1 MSAFPWLFERPARRR
16 SAGKTPYRP
25 DIDGLRAL
33 AILSVMLFHAF
44 PNLLR
49 GGFVGVDIF
58 FVISGFLISRIVFT
72 GLARGSFSFVN
83 FYVHRIRRIF
93 PAMIVVLVCALG
105 LGWAAMLA
113 GEYRMLGK
121 HVAGGIGFIANI
133 LLWGED
139 SYFGTASELKPLMH
153 LWSLGI
159 EEQFYLFFPVLL
171 VVLWRIRFSLWLTM
185 AALITLSFWANLLWM
200 NKDAAG
206 AFFLPHTRVWELLA
220 GGLLAYGH
228 VFRVEWQLSPNRGVL
243 LRNLVQNTELRSSL
257 GLILLAAGL
266 LVINKGSNFPGYWAL
281 LPVAGAW
288 LVIAAGPRAW
298 VNRHLF
304 ANRGMVF
311 VGLISYP
318 LYLWHWPILS
328 FLRLLEG
335 RVPSI
340 PVRIGALA
348 LTFVLAWLTYHYV
361 ERPLRFGGAV
371 RTKAAGLLVAGMLL
385 GIAGIAIYHLDGL
398 PGRDVEQ
405 QFGKY
410 QQEVGHKLYFEEMAK
425 FPPCD
430 LPGTSGVKD
439 CWQTGGVAQKKTVAI
454 IGDSHGADIFIGLA
468 AHLPESENVAYFQ
481 VVCYPFV
488 GITGNDTCP
497 AVVPAVD
504 HIVADKDIRTVILS
518 NYWAMRL
525 RDKKIRFERELENRN
540 RTDIYEKLLA
550 LTLDRLIGA
559 GKEVVFAV
567 DVPDLD
573 FPPEAC
579 LPSRPLAITQRVPGK
594 DCLIPRANVEGRAH
608 TYLAATQRVLANYP
622 QVRLWDPYPR
632 LCNDTDCLV
641 VSEGTLFYRDDNHLS
656 PQAARWLFQ
665 SLWRTVEPDAMPSR

>member
-1 MSAFPWLFERPARRR
+1 M
-16 SAGKTPYRP
+16 
-25 DIDGLRAL
+25 RAL

-49 GGFVGVDIF
+49 GGFVGVDVF

-83 FYVHRIRRIF
+83 FYVHRTRRIF

-105 LGWAAMLA
+105 LGWLAMLA

-159 EEQFYLFFPVLL
+159 EEQFYLFFPVFL
-171 VVLWRIRFSLWLTM
+171 VVLWRFRFCLWLAM
-185 AALITLSFWANLLWM
+185 AVLMALSFWANLLWM
-200 NKDAAG
+200 NTDAAG

-220 GGLLAYGH
+220 GGLLAYGN
-228 VFRVEWQLSPNRGVL
+228 VFRVEWWLSPNRGVPL
-243 LRNLVQNTELRSSL
+243 LSLVQNTELRSSL

-266 LVINKGSNFPGYWAL
+266 LIINKGSNFPGYWAL
-281 LPVAGAW
+281 LPVAGAS

-348 LTFVLAWLTYHYV
+348 LTFVLAWLTYRYV

-371 RTKAAGLLVAGMLL
+371 RTKAAGLLVAGLLL
-385 GIAGIAIYHLDGL
+385 GIAGIAIYRLDGL

-405 QFGKY
+405 QFGTY
-410 QQEVGHKLYFEEMAK
+410 QQEVGHRLYFEEMAK
-425 FPPCD
+425 FPPCN
-430 LPGTSGVKD
+430 LLGTSGVRD
-439 CWQTGGVAQKKTVAI
+439 CWQTGAGAQKKTVAI

-468 AHLPESENVAYFQ
+468 AHLPESENLAYFQ

-504 HIVADKDIRTVILS
+504 YILADKDIRTVILS

-525 RDKKIRFERELENRN
+525 RDKKIRFERELDNRN

-567 DVPDLD
+567 DIPDLD

-608 TYLAATQRVLANYP
+608 TYLAATQRVLVNYP

-632 LCNDTDCLV
+632 LCSDTDCLV

-665 SLWRTVEPDAMPSR
+665 YLWRTVEPNAKPSR